1 VVEEKRKIIDWRCVG
16 HLALSIIVFPDLAR
30 ASAAYKGVCATME
43 RARVLGNRNAAS
55 RSPMSSKK
63 PLILMPDADG
73 IRKAAALLS
82 QGELVAFPTET
93 VYGLGADARNGRAV
107 AAIYAAKGRP
117 SFNPLIVHVAQT
129 SDARGLSRWSDTAQ
143 RLADAFW
150 PGPLSLVLPLPDGH
164 GLSSLVTAGLE
175 TVALRVPAHATARRL
190 LAAFGGPVA
199 APSAN
204 PSGKISPTTAAHVAT
219 GLGDKVAA
227 ILDDGPCAVGLESTI
242 VGLFD
247 RPTLLR
253 PGGTP
258 SEDIERCLGRPLAH
272 PEDSNGVTAPGQLA
286 SHYAPGAAVR
296 LNAER
301 AEPGE
306 VFLGF
311 GDMACDVNL
320 SRAGDLTE
328 AAANLF
334 DALHQLDRIG
344 KPIAVAPVSEEGLGK
359 AINDRLR
366 RAAAPR

>member
-1 VVEEKRKIIDWRCVG
+1 
-16 HLALSIIVFPDLAR
+16 
-30 ASAAYKGVCATME
+30 ME
-43 RARVLGNRNAAS
+43 RARVLSNRNAAS
-55 RSPMSSKK
+55 RSPMSPKK
-63 PLILMPDADG
+63 PLILAPDAEG

-117 SFNPLIVHVAQT
+117 SFNPLIVHVART
-129 SDARGLSRWSDTAQ
+129 ADARELSRWSEAAQ
-143 RLADAFW
+143 LLADAFW
-150 PGPLSLVLPLPDGH
+150 PGPLSLVLPLRDGH

-175 TVALRVPAHATARRL
+175 TVALRVPAHATARAL
-190 LAAFGGPVA
+190 LSAFGGPVA

-204 PSGKISPTTAAHVAT
+204 PSGMISPTTAAHIIA

-247 RPTLLR
+247 QPTLLR

-258 SEDIERCLGRPLAH
+258 AEAIEQCLGRSLAL
-272 PEDSNGVTAPGQLA
+272 PEDNEITAPGQLA
-286 SHYAPGAAVR
+286 SHYAPHATVR
-296 LNAER
+296 LNAAR
-301 AEPGE
+301 AEAGE

-328 AAANLF
+328 AAASLF
-334 DALHQLDRIG
+334 DALHRLDRIG
-344 KPIAVAPVSEEGLGK
+344 KDIAVAPVPEEGLGR

>member
-1 VVEEKRKIIDWRCVG
+1 
-16 HLALSIIVFPDLAR
+16 
-30 ASAAYKGVCATME
+30 
-43 RARVLGNRNAAS
+43 
-55 RSPMSSKK
+55 MSLKK
-63 PLILMPDADG
+63 PLILTPSANG
-73 IRKAAALLS
+73 IAKAAALLS

-129 SDARGLSRWSDTAQ
+129 DDARRLSQWSDTAQ
-143 RLADAFW
+143 LLANAFW
-150 PGPLSLVLPLPDGH
+150 PGPLSLVLPLRDDH
-164 GLSSLVTAGLE
+164 SLASLVTAGLE

-190 LAAFGGPVA
+190 LTAFGGPVA

-204 PSGKISPTTAAHVAT
+204 PSGKISPTTASHVIA
-219 GLGDKVAA
+219 GLGEKVAA

-247 RPTLLR
+247 QPALLR

-258 SEDIERCLGRPLAH
+258 AETIERCLGQPLVH
-272 PEDSNGVTAPGQLA
+272 PEAGEGVTAPGQLA

-301 AEPGE
+301 AEAGE

-334 DALHQLDRIG
+334 DALHQLDRKG
-344 KPIAVAPVSEEGLGK
+344 RPIAVAPVPEDGLGR

-366 RAAAPR
+366 RAATPR